1 MDQFVYQ
8 KLLESEPL
16 GFIDPLTDLGEF
28 DFVQM
33 KFKEPVC
40 QLINKYSGQPYNP
53 NWQNKIEQM
62 RGLYIHYQKSTK
74 LEDEAFRSRVR
85 NQEYKEYIHKIV
97 TTYLSLGFKFKE
109 IEKRLPLSYKQ
120 LIRGRKRSDYVQT
133 VKPCFYLKSNL
144 KKGNPYPKRRLPN
157 SLALTIEEEN
167 ENDKLRW

>member
-33 KFKEPVC
+33 KFKEPVH
-40 QLINKYSGQPYNP
+40 QLINKYSGKPYNP
-53 NWQNKIEQM
+53 NWQNKIEEM
-62 RGLYIHYQKSTK
+62 RGLYIQYQKSIK

-97 TTYLSLGFKFKE
+97 TTYLTLGFKFKE
-109 IEKRLPLSYKQ
+109 LEKRLPLSYKQ

-144 KKGNPYPKRRLPN
+144 KKGNPYPKRVLPN
-157 SLALTIEEEN
+157 SFALTNIEEN
-167 ENDKLRW
+167 CNDEFR